1 MRPFSRWSAW
11 LCLLLILW
19 SAAIVAV
26 HHHDKGAEAAHCTVC
41 MAFHGAAPA
50 PQIVLPRTTF
60 AAVSPVTPGPVAAA
74 KQHLAIF
81 ALAVRPPPQA

>member
-19 SAAIVAV
+19 SAAVVAV
-26 HHHDKGAEAAHCTVC
+26 HHHANGAEADHCTVC
-41 MAFHGAAPA
+41 MAFHSAAPT
-50 PQIVLPRTTF
+50 PPTVLPRTVF
-60 AAVSPVTPGPVAAA
+60 VAVSPVAIAPVAAA
-74 KQHLAIF
+74 KQRLAIF